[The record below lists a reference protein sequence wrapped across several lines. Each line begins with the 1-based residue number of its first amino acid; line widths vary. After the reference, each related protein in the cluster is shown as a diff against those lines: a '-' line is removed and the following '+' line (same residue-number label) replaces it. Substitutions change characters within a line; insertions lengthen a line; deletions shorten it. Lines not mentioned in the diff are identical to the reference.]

1 MAWGQIIGAGI
12 GAATSMMGQAAA
24 KRRHAQ
30 SIAYQQ
36 WAAQRQF
43 EIQEQQ
49 LNIQREQL
57 NMAHA
62 ADNERRA
69 ENEYRR
75 QQEIINRG
83 IRRRERYEEE
93 RLIEE
98 FKAEKMRDQEIAIQ
112 RQIQMDKAAARERQF
127 ELTEFLRNQ
136 AISAQERQT
145 ALDELEEVKGIVS
158 GERDED
164 KVQFLRARAQK
175 ELEREFAAQEYIDA
189 KGQAELERAESLAR
203 NQAIMAQIGRME
215 AGLNEAVQ
223 GLQVTP
229 DIQTFSPADI
239 QSEIDRRTSQYQAD
253 VDRAASA
260 VASAGEADLIR
271 TGMDLSTT
279 GENRR
284 AAIAARLAQDYQNA
298 RNRAYDDSMNFIKN
312 QQGVS
317 QADAGAIQDMRQQQ
331 LAEVAGIQGIG
342 LDPMLRM
349 TDARSALT
357 APAAYLNQ
365 LPTGVYDRRLSTA
378 SGYRAPIGIGSA
390 IYDRTNMVGSG
401 ISPTANIPSAAVGM
415 MPSSQVFDPYSMSI
429 DDPSRY
435 MGIAAGMGGPIMSS
449 QAGVMRSADLM
460 AGQTAAQAAGAS
472 KSFGSSMRGL
482 SDELFA
488 TDWGDMFGGGGGG
501 SDESSFMDNYQY
513 LGPAQLGG
521 SMDDVDNIAYSGG
534 GYYTYN

>member
-1 MAWGQIIGAGI
+1 MSWGALAGAGI
-12 GAATSMMGQAAA
+12 GLVGSMMGNAAA
-24 KRRHAQ
+24 NKRHAQ

-57 NMAHA
+57 SMSHA
-62 ADNERRA
+62 ANNERRA

-83 IRRRERYEEE
+83 IRRRERSEEE
-93 RLIEE
+93 RLINE

-127 ELTEFLRNQ
+127 ELNEFLRNQ
-136 AISAQERQT
+136 AISGQERQT

-175 ELEREFAAQEYIDA
+175 ELEREFATNEYIEA
-189 KGQAELERAESLAR
+189 KGQADQERAESLAR
-203 NQAIMAQIGRME
+203 NNAIMAQIGRME
-215 AGLNEAVQ
+215 AGLAGAAQ
-223 GLQVTP
+223 TLQATP

-239 QSEIDRRTSQYQAD
+239 QSEIDRRTTQYQSD

-284 AAIAARLAQDYQNA
+284 AAIAARLSRDYQNA
-298 RNRAYDDSMNFIKN
+298 RNRAYDDSMNFIKG
-312 QQGVS
+312 QQSIS

-357 APAAYLNQ
+357 GPAAYLNQ
-365 LPTGVYDRRLSTA
+365 LPTAAYDRRLSSA
-378 SGYRAPIGIGSA
+378 SGYRAPIGIGSG
-390 IYDRTNMVGSG
+390 IYDRTNMVSAG
-401 ISPTANIPSAAVGM
+401 IGPSANIPSAAVGM
-415 MPSSQVFDPYSMSI
+415 MPGSQVFDPYSMSI
-429 DDPSRY
+429 TDPAQFAS
-435 MGIAAGMGGPIMSS
+435 IAAGMGSGILSS

-460 AGQTAAQAAGAS
+460 AQNSARNLAGAS
-472 KSFGSSMRGL
+472 AGFGRSARGF

-488 TDWGDMFGGGGGG
+488 TDWGNLMGGGEDNFMSGYQWEG
-501 SDESSFMDNYQY
+501 SPSY
-513 LGPAQLGG
+513 GG
-521 SMDDVDNIAYSGG
+521 SMDDFDYSGG
-534 GYYTYN
+534 YAD